1 MNEEQCSLEVERS
14 SGYRNPFVVESP
26 EKLSPEQI
34 IELFVQE
41 FTQIETIKQRKH
53 TFVWGTRGSGKSMM
67 LRYMEPQCQTA
78 IHGGAEGFLKQP
90 GSFLGVYCPCKE
102 GQLNKTELSLL
113 DPFSLRIIGEHMLN
127 LTIADRLLSCLRGQF
142 PSELF
147 KKAEL
152 GSLARKIIR
161 LFDRA
166 SAASSIEEADGVTSL
181 QDEPLNWLQALLDAE
196 NRKIATFLKK
206 NALLGGGANYEGTTS
221 GYHDFL
227 LPFIRAVGEL
237 PILSGIPIYL
247 LLDDA
252 DKLTKDQQ
260 AIVNTWI
267 ANRDQSVFCLKIS
280 TQREEYKTFFTRDGG
295 LIEQPHDYSE
305 VDVDELYTRSQ
316 SDYAEK
322 VRLISKKR
330 LKISERG
337 HVSIEEFLPYDPTEE
352 ALLKNIKD
360 ETAAEWERV
369 GKPGRQS
376 DYVYRYATARLFQH
390 LAATKQRKSYAGFQN
405 IVHLSSGVI
414 RDFLE
419 PCYLMFDACVRKRED
434 PRLINSI
441 APSIQND
448 IMRRYSEDF
457 FLPRIENIRKDL
469 PPEQWQQLEELKTL
483 IDSLGRLFYQRLHDP
498 ESREERLFSITV
510 RGAVPKEIDDVLR
523 MGVRY
528 RYFQL
533 KTYSTKE
540 GGGREKWYILNRRL
554 CPALKLDPTGFE
566 GRISIVPDHLALALK
581 DPAKFVNL
589 RLRRPDQGQPTLFEL
604 E

>member
-1 MNEEQCSLEVERS
+1 MSEGQCSLEVEKPA
-14 SGYRNPFVVESP
+14 GYRNPFVVESP

-34 IELFVQE
+34 VELFVEE
-41 FTQIETIKQRKH
+41 FTQIETVKQRKH
-53 TFVWGTRGSGKSMM
+53 TFVWGARGSGKSMM
-67 LRYMEPQCQTA
+67 LRYLEPQCQKA
-78 IHGGAEGFLKQP
+78 IHGGGEGFVKRP

-113 DPFSLRIIGEHMLN
+113 DPLSLKIISEHMLN
-127 LTIADRLLSCLRGQF
+127 LAIADRVLNCLRRQF
-142 PSELF
+142 SPELF

-152 GSLARKIIR
+152 ESFAGKVTR

-166 SAASSIEEADGVTSL
+166 SVASSIGEANEVTSL
-181 QDEPLNWLQALLDAE
+181 QDEPLGWLQALLDAE
-196 NRKIATFLKK
+196 NRRIGTFLKK
-206 NALLGGGANYEGTTS
+206 NALLGGGVNYDGTTS

-237 PILSGIPIYL
+237 SAFSGIPIYL

-280 TQREEYKTFFTRDGG
+280 TQPEEYKTFYTRDGG

-322 VRLISKKR
+322 VRLISGKR
-330 LKISERG
+330 LKISERA
-337 HVSIEEFLPYDPTEE
+337 HVSIEEFLPCDPTEE
-352 ALLKNIKD
+352 ELFKSIKE
-360 ETAAEWERV
+360 ETAAEWEKV
-369 GKPGRQS
+369 GKPGRQT

-390 LAATKQRKSYAGFQN
+390 LATAKKRKSYAGFQN

-419 PCYLMFDACVRKRED
+419 PCYLMFDACVRKGED
-434 PRLINSI
+434 PHRINSI

-448 IMRRYSEDF
+448 IMRKYSEDF
-457 FLPRIENIRKDL
+457 LLRIEDIRKDL
-469 PPEQWQQLEELKTL
+469 PPEQWKQLDELKTL
-483 IDSLGRLFYQRLHDP
+483 IESLGRLFYQRLHDT
-498 ESREERLFSITV
+498 ESREVRLFSITV
-510 RGAVPKEIDDVLR
+510 RGAVPREIEDVLR
-523 MGVRY
+523 MGIRF

-533 KTYSTKE
+533 GTYSTKE

-566 GRISIVPDHLALALK
+566 GRISIVPEHLALALK
-581 DPAKFVNL
+581 DPAKFVSL
-589 RLRRPDQGQPTLFEL
+589 RLKLPDERQPTLFEL